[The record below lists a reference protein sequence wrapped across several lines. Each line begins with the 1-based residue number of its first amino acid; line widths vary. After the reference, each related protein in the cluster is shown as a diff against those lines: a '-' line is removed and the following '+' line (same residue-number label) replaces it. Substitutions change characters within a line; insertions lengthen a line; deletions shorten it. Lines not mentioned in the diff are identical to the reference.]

1 MKKFSNK
8 ILIITLVV
16 LVAIF
21 VLSRVFRSPGLE
33 SNLRKELVA
42 LDTATVTEVRIKP
55 KGQGSEVK
63 LVRDGKNWK
72 VTANGKQANAEAGTV
87 ESMLG
92 VVMNLNAQRLIS
104 RKQEKWETFQVDEQ
118 STHVS
123 IYSGEKKLAD
133 FRVGKTGFNQSQPG
147 AGGGFNGGYT
157 YVRLDNED
165 EVYSTEGF
173 LASHFGRDFNGW
185 RNKAFLRI
193 KKDEVTRL
201 TFNYPDSGFVVE
213 KKDSVWH
220 IQSTLIDNSKIDA
233 YLNKLQF
240 KNVNEFEDD
249 FTPPASAPVSIQ
261 INGSAGNLATV
272 QAWPKTEEE
281 WVLASAL
288 QSGVYFRGKKSGVV
302 KDIFVGQS
310 SFE

>member
-123 IYSGEKKLAD
+123 IYSGEKI
-133 FRVGKTGFNQSQPG
+133 G
-147 AGGGFNGGYT
+147 
-157 YVRLDNED
+157 
-165 EVYSTEGF
+165 
-173 LASHFGRDFNGW
+173 
-185 RNKAFLRI
+185 
-193 KKDEVTRL
+193 
-201 TFNYPDSGFVVE
+201 
-213 KKDSVWH
+213 
-220 IQSTLIDNSKIDA
+220 
-233 YLNKLQF
+233 
-240 KNVNEFEDD
+240 
-249 FTPPASAPVSIQ
+249 
-261 INGSAGNLATV
+261 
-272 QAWPKTEEE
+272 
-281 WVLASAL
+281 
-288 QSGVYFRGKKSGVV
+288 
-302 KDIFVGQS
+302 
-310 SFE
+310 